1 MATEESE
8 QGNATLFNEK
18 LNKLLNKTRIQ
29 DGTCALIPQSLILR
43 IGLISTL
50 VLPTLLQ
57 DIVDKADKWG
67 NGGKNGIIDPFSEVY
82 DVSLFATH
90 SSFGTKFPYQ
100 LVFVMTARMTT
111 CHDLVK
117 NEADLKK
124 ISKLFL
130 TLQTSSTP
138 TSLLLPWFPSPARKA
153 GKEATTELFTMLYT
167 YVETRRDAELTSDAI
182 DVLIAE
188 GETTQN
194 IVGVSPTVEG
204 P

>member
-1 MATEESE
+1 MA
-8 QGNATLFNEK
+8 
-18 LNKLLNKTRIQ
+18 
-29 DGTCALIPQSLILR
+29 
-43 IGLISTL
+43 
-50 VLPTLLQ
+50 
-57 DIVDKADKWG
+57 
-67 NGGKNGIIDPFSEVY
+67 
-82 DVSLFATH
+82 
-90 SSFGTKFPYQ
+90 
-100 LVFVMTARMTT
+100 T

-124 ISKLFL
+124 ISELFL
-130 TLQTSSTP
+130 TFQTSSTP

-194 IVGVSPTVEG
+194 IVGVSPAVEV

>member
-1 MATEESE
+1 MA
-8 QGNATLFNEK
+8 
-18 LNKLLNKTRIQ
+18 
-29 DGTCALIPQSLILR
+29 
-43 IGLISTL
+43 
-50 VLPTLLQ
+50 
-57 DIVDKADKWG
+57 
-67 NGGKNGIIDPFSEVY
+67 
-82 DVSLFATH
+82 
-90 SSFGTKFPYQ
+90 
-100 LVFVMTARMTT
+100 T

-124 ISKLFL
+124 ISELFL
-130 TLQTSSTP
+130 TFQTSSTP

-153 GKEATTELFTMLYT
+153 GTEATTELFTMLYT

-194 IVGVSPTVEG
+194 IVGVSPAVEV

>member
-1 MATEESE
+1 MA
-8 QGNATLFNEK
+8 
-18 LNKLLNKTRIQ
+18 
-29 DGTCALIPQSLILR
+29 
-43 IGLISTL
+43 
-50 VLPTLLQ
+50 
-57 DIVDKADKWG
+57 
-67 NGGKNGIIDPFSEVY
+67 
-82 DVSLFATH
+82 
-90 SSFGTKFPYQ
+90 
-100 LVFVMTARMTT
+100 T

-124 ISKLFL
+124 ISELFL
-130 TLQTSSTP
+130 TFQTSSTP

-194 IVGVSPTVEG
+194 IVGVSAAVEV